1 MKKIIRRT
9 YSNFTE
15 GQEYDYG
22 KEFYDNE
29 KKNKKKF
36 IKRAVITGLGA
47 TAVGG
52 YLARN
57 TPAGKLVR
65 NRFKN
70 LRTSSSKTN
79 TQEVVSDTKTA
90 SKMKRT
96 RKNKRSKTSFA

>member
-15 GQEYDYG
+15 DREYDYD
-22 KEFYDNE
+22 KEFHDNE

-47 TAVGG
+47 TTVGG

-57 TPAGKLVR
+57 TPAGKSVR
-65 NRFKN
+65 NRFKK
-70 LRTSSSKTN
+70 LRTSSPKTN
-79 TQEVVSDTKTA
+79 TQEDVSDTKN
-90 SKMKRT
+90 R
-96 RKNKRSKTSFA
+96 